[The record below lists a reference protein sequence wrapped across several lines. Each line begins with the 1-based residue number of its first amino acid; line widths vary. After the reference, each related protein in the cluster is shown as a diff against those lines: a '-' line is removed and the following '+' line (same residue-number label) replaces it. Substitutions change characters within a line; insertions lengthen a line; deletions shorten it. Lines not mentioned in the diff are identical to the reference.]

1 MNWRAVLV
9 RFVVDTVVVAIVVL
23 LVPGLTLPAG
33 ESWLD
38 LVYLGLLYAL
48 INVFVRPLFNLL
60 LMPLLVPTYGLVMLL
75 VYILEFALLAG
86 FSGLID
92 IANPLALVLAGL
104 LLAILTW
111 SLEGLMGLKP
121 PVVPDEDLT
130 DSVRRVDR

>member
-9 RFVVDTVVVAIVVL
+9 RFVVDTAVVAIVVL
-23 LVPGLTLPAG
+23 VLPGLRLPAG

-75 VYILEFALLAG
+75 VYILEFVLLAW
-86 FSGLID
+86 FSGLIEID
-92 IANPLALVLAGL
+92 NPLALIPAGL
-104 LLAILTW
+104 LLAVLTW
-111 SLEGLMGLKP
+111 SLEGIMGLTP
-121 PVVPDEDLT
+121 PVVPDEDLAQP
-130 DSVRRVDR
+130 VRRVDS

>member
-9 RFVVDTVVVAIVVL
+9 RFVVDTVVVATVVL
-23 LVPGLTLPAG
+23 LVPGLTLPLG
-33 ESWLD
+33 ETWLD

-75 VYILEFALLAG
+75 VYILEFALLAW
-86 FSGLID
+86 FSGLIE
-92 IANPLALVLAGL
+92 IANPLALLLAGL

-111 SLEGLMGLKP
+111 SLEGIMGLTP
-121 PVVPDEDLT
+121 PVVPDEDLAEPG
-130 DSVRRVDR
+130 RRVDR